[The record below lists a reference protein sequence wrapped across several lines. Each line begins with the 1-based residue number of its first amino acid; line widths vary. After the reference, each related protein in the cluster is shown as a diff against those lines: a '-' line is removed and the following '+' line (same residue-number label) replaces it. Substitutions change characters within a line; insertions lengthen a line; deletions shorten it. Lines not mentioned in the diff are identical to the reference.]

1 MTLSEAKNALT
12 SKNLNYIYSG
22 SGKVVSQNIA
32 EDVTIEQGT
41 VVTIRLQ

>member
-1 MTLSEAKNALT
+1 MTLSEAKNALA
-12 SKNLNYIYSG
+12 SKNLNYTYSG

-41 VVTIRLQ
+41 IITLKLQ

>member
-41 VVTIRLQ
+41 VVTIRWQ